1 MLDFSNLLI
10 SLIDVTPDLVKS
22 IFNYIFIGIIVLIAI
37 GGLIAITRGVWNE
50 TFRLIFIGGLVI
62 LSYIFA
68 GQIGDKIAAIN
79 ISSYF
84 PNPIQITDTSNVR
97 VTTISE
103 TLQNIIIAMG
113 NAQGEGVGNSIANP
127 DTIALVN
134 ELAMMII
141 RLITFVILAILI
153 ITVGNLLATL
163 LYHLLFKHLIS
174 HKIRKVFKLRLV
186 ALLEGIV
193 RTSLVMSM
201 LIVPFSSLLNSV
213 SKAIKNGNTYENK
226 EMLDKS
232 TYDSIMNFISAY
244 DESYL
249 AKLFSWT
256 ADENGN
262 TLDMKLANVITS
274 SGDSQ
279 LKFTDELTNIL
290 TTSWSFFASGAVSFG
305 KEGSVV
311 LDLSVLFDSAFVSMI
326 ISQLTSSS
334 VVMQL
339 LPVAAEV
346 AINSKEIQTFMDT
359 NKVNLENVDWEHD
372 LNAVS
377 SLYSDLYETGII
389 NDDTLTNPE
398 QMLDYLLD
406 ADMNNSQSRY
416 EAIVDVMTQLDNI
429 QLLNELLPATIWS
442 LANKQDAE
450 GNYSELHN
458 FVPETFEEFK
468 TIKWGDE
475 LATVYDSTY
484 RINKVTNNGLLK
496 YIKNTNN
503 KNQTEQKRLTNT
515 KFEETEDNKT
525 AVEELVSSITD
536 NVNDIIPILVGER
549 NEDGTFK
556 NIDEETGMIKVI
568 DGVRVRCLFDSSLIC
583 YGFSSLSSTIVSALL
598 DQFETSLNCEIQRDD
613 IVEAV
618 DSLKTR
624 KDFKTE
630 YAVML
635 DIVGG
640 VAGNEST
647 KGLLKGEQIEEY
659 TDEMCQSLKESV
671 ANVDNSKI
679 LSATI
684 PELLKAKL
692 NDESTKESLGKIGID
707 VATINYDVNSLGLEL
722 GKFLDMLAPATRVIK
737 AFSEEEG
744 KTKTLE
750 EKIEATNS
758 SDIKTMLKAIE
769 SSDIINHK
777 VEGEKQNFERVF
789 DYVFEI
795 MGYSGKI
802 TDSPNLT
809 NVVWTSEIDTLGDF
823 FDTLKTTKITKV
835 LSTDE
840 SGNTPDYLD
849 PNVLAPESVSEVFA
863 SINDSKTLKEGF
875 GSILDNKLLP
885 QLSSTVTGEGLS
897 FTNIADW
904 KEEGRNFA
912 NMLESMQNLKKSGKD
927 LNNLDFLNSDA
938 IDENG
943 DLLTQN
949 LAKALAKS
957 QLFESKYDFGTF
969 LLDKLGSTSTSI
981 DFHDLDDTTKMD
993 KTTAIFHTI
1002 ADDNKWDEEIDII
1015 FDFLKAVQN
1024 VGENDGATDTKG
1036 THGIELVT
1044 NKPQDYV
1051 DLFTSDGTKTV
1062 CNVTNYVGL
1071 NNSEALRM
1079 VIVNAIKKAINS
1091 ISVTGMDFDIQDTI
1105 NLKALVDMDNK
1116 AERNEEIDTVCK
1128 VMDDFDRIGSKNF
1141 ATIKANADG
1150 ELDILKDAMTNV
1162 HNSKMLN
1169 TLKTGKDLTV
1179 FENVAKAFI
1188 SASGITDEMMTGKV
1202 NSTMELRYNNSQ
1214 DIIKSVPNNYCNET
1228 SEDHW
1233 IDEYD
1238 SENRLV
1244 RQGEISKVIEIVKVA
1259 QDVDFNN
1266 VSSDQEWIKTK
1277 AGEIMPLIN
1286 ESELLF
1292 RVLPYSVNQ
1301 FVNNTSTTSFSP
1313 SFDLKA
1319 AKATYT
1325 YDATIKDYVKMN
1337 SGSDDSEVELLC
1349 VIMSKFSELSN
1360 LSAGGFNLQT
1370 LKADNK
1376 LEDMKEVLKAL
1387 SISSVFNLEGSNV
1400 AGKDTVF
1407 IQTMNELCNQS
1418 SLANFIYDDTLYH
1431 DFYAADGI
1439 TNASENISKKIND
1452 YDAKTKVGSETW
1464 SMEIDNLAN
1473 IFDKVMNMNDTN
1485 ATLESIENI
1494 NIDKMSPAQLTM
1506 IFNAINESELCY
1518 DAVPVNV
1525 KRAFT
1530 NVSID
1535 SFSKNR
1541 ENYILGATRE
1551 ESRVMYRQEE
1561 INNINDILE
1570 GFSTVVYDSEDP
1582 NKIDHVEYIKFNDS
1596 SFSVTELVETKGKSL
1611 TPLIRFLTNSNVF
1624 ESCRGI
1630 VLKNAINSVGFADNI
1645 RNDYD
1650 EFESGLEI
1658 KNVFDKIFEQ
1668 IENSENKDRQIAF
1681 EGNALDSIVKNLEEI
1696 IANNN
1701 AHSGDSDYNAFT
1713 NMSSS
1718 TINTILSSCYSGDTK
1733 ALVSCEIVSGFVSN
1747 SIADSEYLDDL
1758 YYESGTVAKSWF
1770 DNWYYEGLT
1779 DFKYPL
1785 FNDLERNTITSLVDS
1800 IKTIKNIK
1808 IEISLGGVNV
1818 TNFDNTI
1825 IDQISATL
1833 GTMEDENGNQSK
1845 IGRYLYEKGIYRP
1858 LMISNP
1864 GVCGIANTG
1873 KTILFATHP
1882 EEGTSFSEGYARMIT
1897 PEYAD
1902 QENENFK
1909 FSNVKVEVDKMLR
1922 AIMSVAA

>member
-22 IFNYIFIGIIVLIAI
+22 VFNYIFIGIIVLIAI

-50 TFRLIFIGGLVI
+50 TFRLIFIGGLVV

-84 PNPIQITDTSNVR
+84 SDPIQITDTSNVQ

-103 TLQNIIIAMG
+103 TLQNVIIAMG

-141 RLITFVILAILI
+141 RLITFFILAILI

-174 HKIRKVFKLRLV
+174 RKIRKVFKLRLV

-213 SKAIKNGNTYENK
+213 SKAVKNGNTYENK
-226 EMLDKS
+226 EMLDKG

-274 SGDSQ
+274 SGNSQ
-279 LKFTDELTNIL
+279 LKFTDELTDIL

-305 KEGSVV
+305 EEGSIV

-377 SLYSDLYETGII
+377 SLYSDLYETGIV

-484 RINKVTNNGLLK
+484 RINKVTNNGILK
-496 YIKNTNN
+496 YIKDSKNN
-503 KNQTEQKRLTNT
+503 NQTEQKRLTNT
-515 KFEETEDNKT
+515 KFEETEKTQT

-598 DQFETSLNCEIQRDD
+598 DQFETSLNCEIQRDNITD
-613 IVEAV
+613 AV

-630 YAVML
+630 YAAML

-671 ANVDNSKI
+671 ANVDDSKI

-692 NDESTKESLGKIGID
+692 NDESTKESISKIGID
-707 VATINYDVNSLGLEL
+707 VATINYDVDSLGLEL
-722 GKFLDMLAPATRVIK
+722 GKFLDMLAPATRVMK
-737 AFSEEEG
+737 AFSEEDG

-758 SDIKTMLKAIE
+758 SDIKRMLKAIE

-809 NVVWTSEIDTLGDF
+809 NIVWTSEIDTLGDF
-823 FDTLKTTKITKV
+823 FDTLKSTKITKI

-840 SGNTPDYLD
+840 NGNTPDYLD
-849 PNVLAPESVSEVFA
+849 SDVLAPEAISEVFA
-863 SINDSKTLKEGF
+863 SIDESKTLKEGF
-875 GSILDNKLLP
+875 GSILDSKLLP
-885 QLSSTVTGEGLS
+885 KLSTTVTVDGLS
-897 FTNIADW
+897 FTNISDW
-904 KEEGRNFA
+904 KLEGENFA
-912 NMLESMQNLKKSGKD
+912 KMLESMQNLKKSGKD
-927 LNNLDFLNSDA
+927 LDNLDFLNSDTT
-938 IDENG
+938 DENG

-981 DFHDLDDTTKMD
+981 DFHDLDDATKMD

-1015 FDFLKAVQN
+1015 FDFLKAIQN
-1024 VGENDGATDTKG
+1024 VGENDGATETKG
-1036 THGIELVT
+1036 TRGIELVT

-1062 CNVTNYVGL
+1062 CNVANYVGL

-1091 ISVTGMDFDIQDTI
+1091 ISVTGMDFDMQDTV
-1105 NLKALVDMDNK
+1105 NLKALVDMDDK
-1116 AERNEEIDTVCK
+1116 TERNEEIDTVCK
-1128 VMDDFDRIGSKNF
+1128 VMDDFDQIGSKNF

-1150 ELDILKDAMTNV
+1150 ELDILKDAMTHV

-1169 TLKTGKDLTV
+1169 TLKSGKDLTV

-1259 QDVDFNN
+1259 QDIDFNN

-1301 FVNNTSTTSFSP
+1301 FVNNTSTTSFSS

-1325 YDATIKDYVKMN
+1325 YDATIKDYVKMS

-1400 AGKDTVF
+1400 TGKDTVF

-1418 SLANFIYDDTLYH
+1418 SLASLVYDDTLYH

-1473 IFDKVMNMNDTN
+1473 IFDTVMNMNDTN
-1485 ATLESIENI
+1485 ATVENVEDI

-1525 KRAFT
+1525 KKAFS

-1535 SFSKNR
+1535 SFSKSR

-1561 INNINDILE
+1561 ISNINDILE

-1582 NKIDHVEYIKFNDS
+1582 NKIDHVEYIKFDDS

-1611 TPLIRFLTNSNVF
+1611 TPLIRFLTNSNIF
-1624 ESCRGI
+1624 ESCHGI
-1630 VLKNAINSVGFADNI
+1630 VLKNAIDSVGFADNI

-1668 IENSENKDRQIAF
+1668 IENSENKDRQIVF

-1696 IANNN
+1696 IADNN

-1718 TINTILSSCYSGDTK
+1718 TINAILSSCYSGDTK

-1770 DNWYYEGLT
+1770 NNWYYEGTT

-1785 FNDLERNTITSLVDS
+1785 FNDLERNTITLSVDS
-1800 IKTIKNIK
+1800 IKTIKNIQ
-1808 IEISLGGVNV
+1808 IDVSLGGINV
-1818 TNFDNTI
+1818 TNFDNTT
-1825 IDQISATL
+1825 IDQISNTL
-1833 GTMEDENGNQSK
+1833 AAMEDENGNQSK

-1864 GVCGIANTG
+1864 GICGIANTG
-1873 KTILFATHP
+1873 KAILFATHP
-1882 EEGTSFSEGYARMIT
+1882 EEGASFSEGYERMIT
-1897 PEYAD
+1897 SEYAD

-1909 FSNVKVEVDKMLR
+1909 FSNVKVEVDKMLH

>member
-22 IFNYIFIGIIVLIAI
+22 IFNYVFIGIIVLITI

-50 TFRLIFIGGLVI
+50 TFRLIFIGGLVV

-68 GQIGDKIAAIN
+68 GKIGDKIAVID

-84 PNPIQITDTSNVR
+84 PNPIPISETTSVP

-103 TLQNIIIAMG
+103 TLKNCLIAWGQGQSEGLG
-113 NAQGEGVGNSIANP
+113 NAVANTMA
-127 DTIALVN
+127 TIN

-141 RLITFVILAILI
+141 RFITFLILAILI
-153 ITVGNLLATL
+153 ITIGNLLATL

-174 HKIRKVFKLRLV
+174 RKIRKVFKLRLV

-213 SKAIKNGNTYENK
+213 SKAVKNGNIYANREK
-226 EMLDKS
+226 MDQK
-232 TYDSIMNFISAY
+232 TYDNIMSFIEAY
-244 DESYL
+244 DKSYL
-249 AKLFSWT
+249 AKMFSWT

-279 LKFTDELTNIL
+279 IKFTDELTDVL
-290 TTSWSFFASGAVSFG
+290 TTGWSLFASGAAKFG
-305 KEGSVV
+305 EDGSIV
-311 LDLSVLFDSAFVSMI
+311 LDMSVLLNSAIVSMI

-334 VVMQL
+334 VVMTL

-346 AINSKEIQTFMDT
+346 ALNFEQVQDFMDT
-359 NKVNLENVDWEHD
+359 SKINLKNVDWEHD

-377 SLYSDLYETGII
+377 ELYSGLYETEII
-389 NDDTLTNPE
+389 NESTIKEPVL
-398 QMLDYLLD
+398 MLDYLLD
-406 ADMNNSQSRY
+406 CGKDNSQSRY
-416 EAIVDVMTQLDNI
+416 EVIVDTMTKLDNI
-429 QLLNELLPATIWS
+429 DLLNELLPATIWS
-442 LANKQDAE
+442 LANKQDAD
-450 GNYSELHN
+450 GNYSELHK
-458 FVPETFEEFK
+458 FIPETFEEFK

-484 RINKVTNNGLLK
+484 RINKATNNGLLK
-496 YIKNTNN
+496 YIKNTTKSDEN
-503 KNQTEQKRLTNT
+503 KTEQKRLTNA
-515 KFEETEDNKT
+515 KFEETEKTQT
-525 AVEELVSSITD
+525 AVEELVSSIAD

-583 YGFSSLSSTIVSALL
+583 YGFSALSGTIVSALL
-598 DQFETSLNCEIQRDD
+598 DQFETSLNCEIQRDNITD
-613 IVEAV
+613 AV

-630 YAVML
+630 YAAML

-640 VAGNEST
+640 VAGNEGT

-692 NDESTKESLGKIGID
+692 NDESTKESISKIGID
-707 VATINYDVNSLGLEL
+707 VATINYDVDSLGLEL

-737 AFSEEEG
+737 AFSDEDG

-795 MGYSGKI
+795 MGYTGKI

-809 NVVWTSEIDTLGDF
+809 NINWTNEIDTLGDF
-823 FDTLKTTKITKV
+823 FDTLKATKITKV

-849 PNVLAPESVSEVFA
+849 PDVLAPESVSEVFA

-885 QLSSTVTGEGLS
+885 QLSSTVTVGGLS

-904 KEEGRNFA
+904 EEEGRNFA

-927 LNNLDFLNSDA
+927 LDNLDFLNSDA
-938 IDENG
+938 TDENG

-969 LLDKLGSTSTSI
+969 LLDKLSSTSTSI
-981 DFHDLDDTTKMD
+981 DFHDLDDATKMD
-993 KTTAIFHTI
+993 KTKAIFHTI
-1002 ADDNKWDEEIDII
+1002 ADDDKWDEEIDII

-1051 DLFTSDGTKTV
+1051 ELFTSDGTKTV

-1091 ISVTGMDFDIQDTI
+1091 ISVTGMDFDIQDTV

-1116 AERNEEIDTVCK
+1116 TERNEEINTVCK
-1128 VMDDFDRIGSKNF
+1128 VMDDFDQIGSKDF

-1150 ELDILKDAMTNV
+1150 ELDILKDAMTHV

-1214 DIIKSVPNNYCNET
+1214 DIIKSVPNNYCNKT

-1259 QDVDFNN
+1259 QDIDFNN

-1301 FVNNTSTTSFSP
+1301 FINNTSTSSFSS

-1325 YDATIKDYVKMN
+1325 YDATIKDYVKMS

-1418 SLANFIYDDTLYH
+1418 SLASLVYDDTLYH
-1431 DFYAADGI
+1431 DFYAVDGI
-1439 TNASENISKKIND
+1439 TTASENISKKIND
-1452 YDAKTKVGSETW
+1452 YDVKTKVGSKTW

-1473 IFDKVMNMNDTN
+1473 IFDTVMNMNDTN
-1485 ATLESIENI
+1485 ATVENVEDI

-1525 KRAFT
+1525 KKAFS

-1582 NKIDHVEYIKFNDS
+1582 NKIDHVEYIKFDDS
-1596 SFSVTELVETKGKSL
+1596 AFSVTELVETKGKSL
-1611 TPLIRFLTNSNVF
+1611 TPLIRFLTNSNIF

-1645 RNDYD
+1645 RNDYN

-1668 IENSENKDRQIAF
+1668 IENNENKDRQIAF

-1733 ALVSCEIVSGFVSN
+1733 ALVSCEIVSGFISN

-1770 DNWYYEGLT
+1770 NNWYYEGTT

-1800 IKTIKNIK
+1800 IKTIKNIQ
-1808 IEISLGGVNV
+1808 IDVSLGGVNV
-1818 TNFDNTI
+1818 TNFDNTT

-1873 KTILFATHP
+1873 KAILFATHP
-1882 EEGTSFSEGYARMIT
+1882 EEGASFSEGYARMIT
-1897 PEYAD
+1897 SEYAD

-1922 AIMSVAA
+1922 AIMSVVA

>member
-50 TFRLIFIGGLVI
+50 TFRLIFIGGLVV

-84 PNPIQITDTSNVR
+84 PDPIQITDTSNVQ

-103 TLQNIIIAMG
+103 TLQNVIIAMG
-113 NAQGEGVGNSIANP
+113 KAQGEDVGNSIANP

-141 RLITFVILAILI
+141 RLITFFILAILI
-153 ITVGNLLATL
+153 ITIGNLLATL

-174 HKIRKVFKLRLV
+174 RKIRKVFKLRLV

-213 SKAIKNGNTYENK
+213 SKAVKNGNTYENK

-232 TYDSIMNFISAY
+232 TYESIMSFISAY

-279 LKFTDELTNIL
+279 LKFTDELTDIL

-305 KEGSVV
+305 EEGSVV

-372 LNAVS
+372 LNSVS

-484 RINKVTNNGLLK
+484 RINKATNNGLLK
-496 YIKNTNN
+496 YIKDTNK

-515 KFEETEDNKT
+515 RFEETEDNKT

-556 NIDEETGMIKVI
+556 NIDDETGMIKVV

-630 YAVML
+630 YAAML

-647 KGLLKGEQIEEY
+647 KGLLKGEEIKEY

-692 NDESTKESLGKIGID
+692 NDESTKESISKIGID
-707 VATINYDVNSLGLEL
+707 VATINYDVDSLGLEL
-722 GKFLDMLAPATRVIK
+722 GKFLDMLAPATRVMK
-737 AFSEEEG
+737 AFSDENG

-795 MGYSGKI
+795 MGYTGKI

-809 NVVWTSEIDTLGDF
+809 NINWTNEIDTLGDF
-823 FDTLKTTKITKV
+823 FDTLKATKITKV

-849 PNVLAPESVSEVFA
+849 PDVLAPESVSEVFA

-885 QLSSTVTGEGLS
+885 QLSSTVTVGGLS

-904 KEEGRNFA
+904 EEEGRNFA

-927 LNNLDFLNSDA
+927 LDNLDFLNSDA
-938 IDENG
+938 TDENG

-981 DFHDLDDTTKMD
+981 DFHDLDDATKMD

-1002 ADDNKWDEEIDII
+1002 ADGNKWDEEIDII

-1091 ISVTGMDFDIQDTI
+1091 ISVTGMDFDIQDTV

-1116 AERNEEIDTVCK
+1116 TERNEEINTVCK
-1128 VMDDFDRIGSKNF
+1128 VMDDFDQIGSKDF

-1150 ELDILKDAMTNV
+1150 ELDILKDAMTHV

-1202 NSTMELRYNNSQ
+1202 NSTMELRYNTSQ
-1214 DIIKSVPNNYCNET
+1214 DIIKSVPNNYCNKT
-1228 SEDHW
+1228 SEDYW

-1259 QDVDFNN
+1259 QDIDFNN

-1301 FVNNTSTTSFSP
+1301 FVNNTSTSSFSP

-1325 YDATIKDYVKMN
+1325 YDATIKDYVKMS

-1418 SLANFIYDDTLYH
+1418 SLASLVYDDTLYH
-1431 DFYAADGI
+1431 DFYAVDGI
-1439 TNASENISKKIND
+1439 TTASENISKKIND

-1473 IFDKVMNMNDTN
+1473 IFDTVMSMNDTN
-1485 ATLESIENI
+1485 ATVENVEDI

-1525 KRAFT
+1525 KKAFS

-1551 ESRVMYRQEE
+1551 ESRAMYRQEE
-1561 INNINDILE
+1561 ISNINDILE
-1570 GFSTVVYDSEDP
+1570 GFSTVVYDSADP
-1582 NKIDHVEYIKFNDS
+1582 SKIDHVEYIKFNDS
-1596 SFSVTELVETKGKSL
+1596 AFSVTELVETKGKSL
-1611 TPLIRFLTNSNVF
+1611 TPLIRFLTNSNIF

-1645 RNDYD
+1645 RNDYN

-1668 IENSENKDRQIAF
+1668 IENSENKDRQIVF

-1718 TINTILSSCYSGDTK
+1718 TINTILSSCYSNDTK
-1733 ALVSCEIVSGFVSN
+1733 ALVSCEIVSGFISN

-1770 DNWYYEGLT
+1770 NNWYYEGTT

-1800 IKTIKNIK
+1800 IKTIKNIQ
-1808 IEISLGGVNV
+1808 IDVSLGGVNV
-1818 TNFDNTI
+1818 TNFDNTT
-1825 IDQISATL
+1825 IDRISATL

-1922 AIMSVAA
+1922 AIMSAVA

>member
-50 TFRLIFIGGLVI
+50 TFRLIFIGGLVV

-84 PNPIQITDTSNVR
+84 PDPIQITDTSNVQ

-103 TLQNIIIAMG
+103 TLQNVIIAMG
-113 NAQGEGVGNSIANP
+113 KAQGEDVGNSIANP

-141 RLITFVILAILI
+141 RLITFFILAILI
-153 ITVGNLLATL
+153 ITIGNLLATL

-174 HKIRKVFKLRLV
+174 RKIRKVFKLRLV

-213 SKAIKNGNTYENK
+213 SKAVKNGNTYENK

-232 TYDSIMNFISAY
+232 TYESIMSFISAY

-249 AKLFSWT
+249 AKMFSWT

-279 LKFTDELTNIL
+279 LKFTDELTDIL

-305 KEGSVV
+305 EEGSVV

-372 LNAVS
+372 LNSVS

-484 RINKVTNNGLLK
+484 RINKATNNGLLK
-496 YIKNTNN
+496 YIKDTNK

-515 KFEETEDNKT
+515 KFEQTEDNKT

-556 NIDEETGMIKVI
+556 NIDDETGIIKVV

-630 YAVML
+630 YAAML

-647 KGLLKGEQIEEY
+647 KGLLKGEEIKEY

-692 NDESTKESLGKIGID
+692 NDESTKESLGKIGIN
-707 VATINYDVNSLGLEL
+707 VATINYNVDSLGLEL
-722 GKFLDMLAPATRVIK
+722 GKFLDMLAPATRVMK
-737 AFSEEEG
+737 AFSDEDG

-758 SDIKTMLKAIE
+758 SDIKRMLKAIE

-795 MGYSGKI
+795 MGYTGNI

-809 NVVWTSEIDTLGDF
+809 NINWANEIDTLGDF
-823 FDTLKTTKITKV
+823 FDTLKATKITKV

-849 PNVLAPESVSEVFA
+849 PDVLAPESVSEVFA

-885 QLSSTVTGEGLS
+885 QLSSTVTVGGLS

-904 KEEGRNFA
+904 EEEGRNFA

-927 LNNLDFLNSDA
+927 LDNLDFLNSDA
-938 IDENG
+938 TDENG

-981 DFHDLDDTTKMD
+981 DFHDLDDATKMD

-1091 ISVTGMDFDIQDTI
+1091 ISVTGMDFDIQDTV

-1116 AERNEEIDTVCK
+1116 TERNEEINTVCK
-1128 VMDDFDRIGSKNF
+1128 VMDDFDQIGSKDF

-1259 QDVDFNN
+1259 QDIDFNN

-1301 FVNNTSTTSFSP
+1301 FINNTSTTSFSS

-1325 YDATIKDYVKMN
+1325 YDATIKDYVKMS

-1400 AGKDTVF
+1400 TGKDTVF

-1418 SLANFIYDDTLYH
+1418 SLASLVYDDTLYH
-1431 DFYAADGI
+1431 DFYATDGI

-1473 IFDKVMNMNDTN
+1473 IFDTVMSMNDTN
-1485 ATLESIENI
+1485 ATVENVEDI

-1525 KRAFT
+1525 KKAFS

-1561 INNINDILE
+1561 ISNINDILE
-1570 GFSTVVYDSEDP
+1570 GFSTVVYNSEDP

-1596 SFSVTELVETKGKSL
+1596 AFSVTELVETKGKSL
-1611 TPLIRFLTNSNVF
+1611 TPLIRFLTNSNIF

-1645 RNDYD
+1645 RNDYN

-1733 ALVSCEIVSGFVSN
+1733 ALVSCEIVSGFISN

-1770 DNWYYEGLT
+1770 NNWYYEGTT

-1800 IKTIKNIK
+1800 IKTIKNIQ
-1808 IEISLGGVNV
+1808 IDVSLGGVNV
-1818 TNFDNTI
+1818 TNFDNTT

-1882 EEGTSFSEGYARMIT
+1882 EEGASFSEGYARMIT

-1922 AIMSVAA
+1922 AIMSVVA